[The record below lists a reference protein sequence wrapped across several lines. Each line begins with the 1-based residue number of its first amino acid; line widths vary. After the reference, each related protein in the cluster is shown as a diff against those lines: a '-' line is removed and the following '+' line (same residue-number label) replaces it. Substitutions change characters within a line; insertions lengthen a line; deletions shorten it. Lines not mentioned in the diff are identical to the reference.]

1 MNREK
6 LRSLLILPETTVRQA
21 IQKLNDTQERIL
33 FVVDDD
39 EKLIGTVN
47 DGDIRR
53 GIAKDVSFDDMVEQ
67 IMHRNF
73 LSVSVGTALER
84 VKAFMIENKIQQVPV
99 LDGDGIIIDVFLW
112 TDVLE
117 GKHILLPKTLHPEQ
131 VVIMAGGKGTRLDPF
146 TKILPKPLIPIG
158 DKPVIELIMEKFYH
172 YGFQRFIY
180 TLNYKKEYI
189 KLFLSENQF
198 PYSIDWIEEENF
210 LGTAG
215 SLALLK
221 DKITDTFF
229 VINCDSILDVNF
241 ENVMEWHRK
250 HKAAVT
256 IVGCHNEFKIPF
268 GVLETSNGVLNKII
282 EKPVHDVIIN
292 TGVYIMEPRVLS
304 SIPTGKPVDMNEVID
319 ILISKEKVVVY
330 PIYGG
335 WFDIGQWKEYQRS
348 VQALQGPD
356 IV

>member
-1 MNREK
+1 MDRKK
-6 LRSLLILPETTVRQA
+6 LRSLLILPETTVRQV
-21 IQKLNDTQERIL
+21 IQKLNETQERIL
-33 FVVDDD
+33 FVVDDG

-53 GIAKDVSFDDMVEQ
+53 GIVKDVGFNDRVEQ
-67 IMHRNF
+67 IMHREF
-73 LSVSVGTALER
+73 LSVRAGTDLER
-84 VKAFMIENKIQQVPV
+84 IRALMIETKIQQIPM
-99 LDGDGIIIDVFLW
+99 LDNDGIIIDVFPW

-117 GKHILLPKTLHPEQ
+117 GKHYAVPKTRHPQQ

-158 DKPVIELIMEKFYH
+158 NKPVIELIMEKFYH

-189 KLFLSENQF
+189 KLFLRENQF
-198 PYSIDWIEEENF
+198 PYSIDWVEEENF

-229 VINCDSILDVNF
+229 VINCDSIMDINF
-241 ENVMEWHRK
+241 EDIMEWHREQ
-250 HKAAVT
+250 KAAVT
-256 IVGCHNEFKIPF
+256 IIGCHNEFKIPF
-268 GVLETSNGVLNKII
+268 GVLEISNGVLKKIV

-292 TGVYIMEPRVLS
+292 TGVYVMEPRVLS
-304 SIPTGKPVDMNEVID
+304 TIPTGRSVDMNDVLD
-319 ILISKEKVVVY
+319 ILAAREKVIVY

-335 WFDIGQWKEYQRS
+335 WFDIGQWEEYQRN
-348 VQALQGPD
+348 VKALQGQD
-356 IV
+356 HV